1 MLSWCARHGW
11 LRYLSGTQ
19 GCSLVGLYCAPAA
32 AGGIGSWY
40 QGCVGLSQPHLVFTE
55 PTGCTIAVCDV
66 GELITSRQRLAGMF
80 CWGSIAVESCVMAVV
95 LVLTWVDGCSCWFSV
110 QLLLMD

>member
-1 MLSWCARHGW
+1 VGSEVDIRVVWVFHNPI
-11 LRYLSGTQ
+11 SG
-19 GCSLVGLYCAPAA
+19 
-32 AGGIGSWY
+32 
-40 QGCVGLSQPHLVFTE
+40 FTE

-95 LVLTWVDGCSCWFSV
+95 LVLTWVDGCSC
-110 QLLLMD
+110 